1 MVSKEG
7 VQQQKGWESGSK
19 ASGWQAGRRAEESV
33 VAEASCPGDWRVAS
47 IWAPGGA
54 GSQLGCHVSPA
65 LRTLSH
71 WGTG

>member
-7 VQQQKGWESGSK
+7 VQQQGIGLSSGESGER
-19 ASGWQAGRRAEESV
+19 GWLQKR
-33 VAEASCPGDWRVAS
+33 RVAS
-47 IWAPGGA
+47 TRGPGGA

>member
-7 VQQQKGWESGSK
+7 VQQQGIGLSSG
-19 ASGWQAGRRAEESV
+19 EEERERV
-33 VAEASCPGDWRVAS
+33 VAEAESGFNS
-47 IWAPGGA
+47 GSGGA